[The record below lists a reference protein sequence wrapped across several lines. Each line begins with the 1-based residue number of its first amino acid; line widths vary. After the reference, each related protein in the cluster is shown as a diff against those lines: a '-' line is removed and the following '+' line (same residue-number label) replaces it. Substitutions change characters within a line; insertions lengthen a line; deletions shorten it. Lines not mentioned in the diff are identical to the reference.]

1 MGVRNNRGAI
11 LDLIRSEKVVSRVE
25 LATQAGL
32 TEASVSRIVKQ
43 LIADGIVEETGRA
56 ESTGGKRRTLLQL
69 AGRARHAIGVY
80 LTDSHV
86 RCVLT
91 DMTGRV
97 VASAPES
104 PRGMDQENRAVVVA
118 ETVTTIEALI
128 AEAGIGAESLL
139 GIGIAIP
146 GREQISRYQRSSRP
160 YDFAEW
166 DWRVVESDFADATG
180 MPIIVENDSTCAALG
195 EHWTSRSATTQDIGV
210 VTIASGIGFGLV
222 TNGDVYRGAT
232 SNVGE
237 IGHMSVDVDGPDC
250 PCGNKGCLDGYAS
263 PRNVIAAVRN
273 DMELRQRFGLADGP
287 PDIEAD
293 YDRIAIAA
301 ESGNPVARSLLIDGA
316 RRLGFAL
323 VSLTNILDL
332 EKVVLAGPALAH
344 TGELF
349 RDTVSAELNARAFS
363 RHLHPTK
370 VELSKI
376 GRDVA
381 PIGAATL
388 VVHRRLGGFDEA
400 RAGAMQPAASL

>member
-263 PRNVIAAVRN
+263 PRNVI
-273 DMELRQRFGLADGP
+273 
-287 PDIEAD
+287 EAD

-301 ESGNPVARSLLIDGA
+301 ESGDPVARSLLIDGA